1 MTTAFP
7 SFRIV
12 DVGGQRSERKKWIH
26 CYEDVTVIL
35 FFVALSA
42 YDFGLSEKHVYG
54 IPKLSKLANLNIYI
68 YGQTCC
74 KYMGK
79 LDIWSTWL

>member
-42 YDFGLSEKHVYG
+42 YDVGLREKHVYG
-54 IPKLSKLANLNIYI
+54 IPKLTKLAKLKYIY

-74 KYMGK
+74 KY
-79 LDIWSTWL
+79 IWAN

>member
-12 DVGGQRSERKKWIH
+12 DVGGQRSERKKRIH

-35 FFVALSA
+35 FFVAISA

-54 IPKLSKLANLNIYI
+54 IPKLTKLANLNIYMVKLVANI
-68 YGQTCC
+68 YGQTR
-74 KYMGK
+74 YMVK
-79 LDIWSTWL
+79 L